1 MQVRRYRRQRLANFM
16 SELHAHRAHPRE
28 IRHAGQFRLLLT
40 QEQAALRRS
49 VATAPSSNPVM
60 ESASMSNWSMAKSL
74 ASYPT
79 NPVIAASISWTVT
92 SANTNFWGA
101 SRQRYRHRAAS

>member
-1 MQVRRYRRQRLANFM
+1 
-16 SELHAHRAHPRE
+16 
-28 IRHAGQFRLLLT
+28 LLT

-79 NPVIAASISWTVT
+79 NAVIAASISWTVT
-92 SANTNFWGA
+92 SANANFWGA